1 MSSAAPEL
9 TAPEKAML
17 AEKHAKKLAE
27 TLKRGISVMLRDIMQ
42 HKVDHTSVLIELL
55 CISLAFACRPAGV
68 MPD

>member
-1 MSSAAPEL
+1 MSSAALEL

-42 HKVDHTSVLIELL
+42 HKVDHSSVVI
-55 CISLAFACRPAGV
+55 
-68 MPD
+68 